1 MFLLGAGLSSQAAII
16 ASLGQAPGTLSNIN
30 LGDELTAT
38 TIDGTVNGLSVL
50 FTGQNPIDIQGGGQA
65 NIEETSSP
73 IAGGISFTM
82 APLTF
87 TVYEVSPQR
96 GGQPPTGAILLV
108 SAVGTSTVLNDFP
121 LALGPG
127 ENRLYVQ
134 GIGESLVSVL
144 VEVQG
149 GDYDL
154 YKQPRV
160 GGIADLSVSAVPEP
174 SSMGLIGAGLVPIS
188 IWLRKRYRRTIN

>member
-1 MFLLGAGLSSQAAII
+1 
-16 ASLGQAPGTLSNIN
+16 
-30 LGDELTAT
+30 
-38 TIDGTVNGLSVL
+38 
-50 FTGQNPIDIQGGGQA
+50 
-65 NIEETSSP
+65 
-73 IAGGISFTM
+73 M